1 MILELGANSS
11 PLVRAI
17 AALVLGLHVTPQG
30 AQGSSPERPH
40 CCPARAQGCIDE
52 PETGFSSRC

>member
-11 PLVRAI
+11 PLVRGI

-30 AQGSSPERPH
+30 A
-40 CCPARAQGCIDE
+40 
-52 PETGFSSRC
+52 